1 MMVGIMASRLNP
13 DFTVLQMSPA
23 LFHARA
29 LGALG
34 RTVLQC
40 LERNQVVRVDLVSQE
55 ATDVAAT
62 GNTLVVVASP
72 FPELLQPRL
81 VPPSVPQSSKSIRDY
96 IGGLIAENPRASH
109 TSCDGF
115 VCPGVE
121 VRDGQRTSTL
131 IYNHNTSHQ
140 LPSHSS
146 ASEDVQVDLDEK
158 GVLISC
164 DSPYALY
171 HPGKLLE
178 SPHKFTTDAP
188 VQFEEEDC
196 PCAKSP
202 GYRGF
207 PTHSC
212 STVRRRGGIMMLRA
226 PGRLPW
232 LASLRT

>member
-1 MMVGIMASRLNP
+1 MMVGVMASQLNP

-23 LFHARA
+23 VFHARA
-29 LGALG
+29 LGDLG

-40 LERNQVVRVDLVSQE
+40 LERSQVVRVDLVPHE

-72 FPELLQPRL
+72 FPALLRSQL
-81 VPPSVPQSSKSIRDY
+81 MPPSVSRSPKSIRDY
-96 IGGLIAENPRASH
+96 IGGLIAENPRAPH
-109 TSCDGF
+109 ASCDGF

-131 IYNHNTSHQ
+131 IYNHNTGHQ

-146 ASEDVQVDLDEK
+146 ASEDAQVDLDEK

-164 DSPYALY
+164 DSPYALN

-178 SPHKFTTDAP
+178 SRHKFTTDAP
-188 VQFEEEDC
+188 VQFEEGDC

-202 GYRGF
+202 GCRGF

-212 STVRRRGGIMMLRA
+212 STVRRRGGILMLRA
-226 PGRLPW
+226 PGRLP
-232 LASLRT
+232 